1 MENYT
6 IVMDQKTQYRKMF
19 SQNPKKLFC
28 STEADSKIPAEI
40 ERTWN
45 SQSNDFEK
53 EQNLKS
59 NSNNFKTYKATL
71 IKS

>member
-19 SQNPKKLFC
+19 SQNPKKLFY
-28 STEADSKIPAEI
+28 STEADSKISAEI

-53 EQNLKS
+53 EEQNLKS
-59 NSNNFKTYKATL
+59 QQ
-71 IKS
+71 